1 MPFTIAGRAATV
13 AERSPSPSWSSN
25 LEGDTVWKPFVFVER
40 VPAPPLDFHIN
51 PLVVVGARVG
61 LPRLTLGRRR
71 RRLPS
76 DEARPQRKECEM
88 AVSKGGLW
96 QAFKNTFTLGKAAK
110 K

>member
-1 MPFTIAGRAATV
+1 MSATPSTRTVTRERGSLGLLVAGLAF
-13 AERSPSPSWSSN
+13 
-25 LEGDTVWKPFVFVER
+25 L
-40 VPAPPLDFHIN
+40 L
-51 PLVVVGARVG
+51 VVGARVS

-96 QAFKNTFTLGKAAK
+96 QAFKNIFTFGKAAK